1 MKVIHVNNQVQLGGA
16 ETVAQQLRSG
26 LKKAG
31 HESPLYVSNGKY
43 YPRDDDVIPFYPRIL
58 SRLSHTRLNSVVEKM
73 FPRSVWTD
81 RSFRRLAKV
90 DADIIHIHNFHGD
103 YASIESLEI
112 VSRSRP
118 VVWTFHGF
126 WGMTGGCDHPKTC
139 NRYQDACGECPQVG
153 QWPIPILDNTAAQL
167 RKKLAMLA
175 PAQLNIVAPSLH
187 LADKVRNSKV
197 GKNWKVC
204 EIPNGVDP
212 SRFHPERKRDPEFR
226 RSLGLKIDV
235 PIVLVVNRNFQDSQK
250 GHAMVHEALAM
261 NAGTDAQ
268 IVLVGGN
275 SQWAAGRLTPRVD
288 VFDAGYVASREHMA
302 RLFEA
307 ADIFLF
313 ASPAENFPCVILEAM
328 SAGCCVVATPTS
340 GVTEQIKTDKTGFL
354 AESLSGEALG
364 IVLRDVLAHRELWK
378 KTGDEARDFV
388 EKEFSEKVMV
398 DRHIVL
404 YRQIMSNR

>member
-58 SRLSHTRLNSVVEKM
+58 SRLSHTRLNSVVERL

-81 RSFRRLAKV
+81 RSFRHLAKV
-90 DADIIHIHNFHGD
+90 DADVIHIHNFHGD
-103 YASIESLEI
+103 YASIESLAF
-112 VSRSRP
+112 VAKKKP
-118 VVWTFHGF
+118 LVWTFHAF
-126 WGMTGGCDHPKTC
+126 WGITGGCDHPKNC
-139 NRYQDACGECPQVG
+139 LRYQDACGECSQVG
-153 QWPIPILDNTAAQL
+153 IWPIGKLDNTSVQL
-167 RKKLAMLA
+167 RNKLAMLSSA
-175 PAQLNIVAPSLH
+175 PLNIVAPSHH
-187 LADKVRNSKV
+187 LAEKVRNSKV
-197 GKNWKVC
+197 GKAWKVF

-250 GHAMVHEALAM
+250 GHAMVQEAISM

-268 IVLVGGN
+268 IVLAGGN
-275 SQWAAGRLTPRVD
+275 SQWAADQLPPRLNII
-288 VFDAGYVASREHMA
+288 DAGYVASREHMA

-340 GVTEQIKTDKTGFL
+340 GVVEQISSDKTGFL
-354 AESLSGEALG
+354 AESISGKALG
-364 IVLRDVLAHRELWK
+364 YCLRKVLSMQESWK
-378 KTGDEARDFV
+378 QVGNAGRRNVDE
-388 EKEFSEKVMV
+388 EFSEEVMV
-398 DRHIVL
+398 NRHLGL
-404 YRQIMSNR
+404 YEKLL

>member
-1 MKVIHVNNQVQLGGA
+1 MKVIYVNNQIQLGGA
-16 ETVAQQLRSG
+16 ETVVQQLRLG
-26 LKKAG
+26 LKSLG
-31 HESPLYVSNGKY
+31 HKSPFYVSHGKS
-43 YPRDDDVIPFYPRIL
+43 YPRGEAIIPFYPRIL
-58 SRLSHTRLNSVVEKM
+58 SRLSHTRLHSIIEKL

-81 RSFRRLAKV
+81 RSFRHLAKI

-103 YASIESLEI
+103 YASIESLAF
-112 VSRSRP
+112 VAKKKP
-118 VVWTFHGF
+118 VVWTFHAF
-126 WGMTGGCDHPKTC
+126 WGITGGCDHPKNC
-139 NRYQDACGECPQVG
+139 FRYQDACGECPQVG
-153 QWPIPILDNTAAQL
+153 IWPIGKLDNTAVQL
-167 RKKLAMLA
+167 QNKLAMLSSA
-175 PAQLNIVAPSLH
+175 PLNIVAPSHH
-187 LADKVRNSKV
+187 LAEKVRNSKV
-197 GKNWKVC
+197 GKTWNVF

-212 SRFHPERKRDPEFR
+212 SRFHPERKRDAEFR
-226 RSLGLKIDV
+226 RSLGLKIDL
-235 PIVLVVNRNFQDSQK
+235 PIVLVVNRNFQDTQK
-250 GHAMVHEALAM
+250 GHAMVQEAISM

-268 IVLVGGN
+268 IVLAGGN
-275 SQWAAGRLTPRVD
+275 SQWAADQLPPRLNII
-288 VFDAGYVASREHMA
+288 DAGYVASREHMA

-364 IVLRDVLAHRELWK
+364 IVFRDVLAHRELWK